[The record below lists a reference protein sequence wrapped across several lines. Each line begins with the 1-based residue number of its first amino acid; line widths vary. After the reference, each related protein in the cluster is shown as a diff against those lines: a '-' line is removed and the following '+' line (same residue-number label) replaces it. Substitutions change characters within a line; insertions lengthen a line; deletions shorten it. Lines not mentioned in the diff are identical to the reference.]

1 MQGFDEFI
9 KLFGDITV
17 LQIAETIMACVFMF
31 FIYKQVRK
39 YFRKKTEEE
48 IRRAETEKKRD
59 EKIEEALE
67 AVRKYPEYR
76 RQSVEIQKDL
86 NNKIS
91 SLTDLLN
98 QTRMRLEDI
107 EETTKRR
114 ERNKIRDRL
123 LQNHR
128 YYTSK
133 DTNPTQSWTEMEA
146 DAFWELFKEYEEQG
160 GDGYMHTDVMP
171 NMKLLTVIQQSKT

>member
-17 LQIAETIMACVFMF
+17 LQIAETVLACVFMF

-39 YFRKKTEEE
+39 YFRKKTEDE
-48 IRRAETEKKRD
+48 IMRAEAEKRRD
-59 EKIEEALE
+59 AKIEEALE
-67 AVRKYPEYR
+67 AVRRYPEYR

-86 NNKIS
+86 NSKIS
-91 SLTDLLN
+91 NLASSLND
-98 QTRMRLEDI
+98 TRERLEEI

-133 DTNPTQSWTEMEA
+133 ATNPAQSWTEMEA

-171 NMKLLTVIQQSKT
+171 DMQLLTVVRQIRK